1 MKDLPRNN
9 DNDTGQAPNPHF
21 QNKQL
26 QMDAQP
32 RVE

>member
-9 DNDTGQAPNPHF
+9 DNGQAPNPHF

-26 QMDAQP
+26 QMDPQP